1 MSGVALQT
9 EMAMLNSRLSD
20 FAEILQEAEYKIW
33 ELFFN
38 WQNIQPDADFLIE
51 YEKSFDIRD
60 KHSDLELLRKANE
73 FTTVPLLQQEIQK
86 QVAKLLIEDEQTLDM
101 ILTSMEQPVVNGEVH
116 SAQTP
121 ETVLEHID
129 QMIAEGY
136 TDEQIKAMHPELA
149 DAVIGR
155 LRNQ

>member
-1 MSGVALQT
+1 
-9 EMAMLNSRLSD
+9 
-20 FAEILQEAEYKIW
+20 
-33 ELFFN
+33 
-38 WQNIQPDADFLIE
+38 
-51 YEKSFDIRD
+51 
-60 KHSDLELLRKANE
+60 
-73 FTTVPLLQQEIQK
+73 
-86 QVAKLLIEDEQTLDM
+86 LIEDEQTLNAVLDS
-101 ILTSMEQPVVNGEVH
+101 IAQPVVNGEVH

-129 QMIAEGY
+129 QMISEGY

>member
-1 MSGVALQT
+1 
-9 EMAMLNSRLSD
+9 
-20 FAEILQEAEYKIW
+20 
-33 ELFFN
+33 
-38 WQNIQPDADFLIE
+38 
-51 YEKSFDIRD
+51 
-60 KHSDLELLRKANE
+60 
-73 FTTVPLLQQEIQK
+73 
-86 QVAKLLIEDEQTLDM
+86 LLIEDEQTLDM